1 MSVSGCRSSEE
12 TRVPVQPDE
21 MITEPDQPDEAR
33 RVPDHPG
40 TETQPTVD
48 AILDAFW
55 DEGITDLPHLDS
67 HSTGGTAS
75 RNSERSRKSGT
86 RGALRTSTGFV
97 KRKRKSTY
105 PGGKRRGRVRRRRSI
120 YLHRANRRLILR
132 KSIFKKKWD
141 MFYSEGGEDSSLQA
155 R

>member
-21 MITEPDQPDEAR
+21 IITEPDQPDEAR

-67 HSTGGTAS
+67 QPVGQLPETAREAGT
-75 RNSERSRKSGT
+75 SELGEPSEPQPVSSKE
-86 RGALRTSTGFV
+86 
-97 KRKRKSTY
+97 K
-105 PGGKRRGRVRRRRSI
+105 GKAPVREEEEEEAGSE
-120 YLHRANRRLILR
+120 
-132 KSIFKKKWD
+132 
-141 MFYSEGGEDSSLQA
+141 EGGQPVSNIQMDSGNA
-155 R
+155 M

>member
-12 TRVPVQPDE
+12 TRVPVQPE
-21 MITEPDQPDEAR
+21 KIITEPDQPDEAR

-67 HSTGGTAS
+67 QPVGQLPQTAIEAGTADLGEP
-75 RNSERSRKSGT
+75 SEPQP
-86 RGALRTSTGFV
+86 V
-97 KRKRKSTY
+97 
-105 PGGKRRGRVRRRRSI
+105 
-120 YLHRANRRLILR
+120 
-132 KSIFKKKWD
+132 
-141 MFYSEGGEDSSLQA
+141 SSK
-155 R
+155 